1 MNTYDYT
8 FLLKQGFVFVSFSKL
23 ICAYRWIS
31 EKMVWDP
38 VQWELIKIMTYSSN
52 CTIGVVGNIKIIYT
66 KTEVKLQSV
75 T

>member
-1 MNTYDYT
+1 
-8 FLLKQGFVFVSFSKL
+8 
-23 ICAYRWIS
+23 
-31 EKMVWDP
+31 
-38 VQWELIKIMTYSSN
+38 MTYSSN